1 MDRFTVTCGALIMLS
16 VLHFHPF
23 FPSIAGKSLAS
34 HSPRFLLRP
43 THRAPLNIA
52 GISAKVS
59 GSTVKD
65 VDPAKIAANLVAL
78 LGSEEEA
85 RSVDP
90 DLAKELLS
98 CLRFLVPR
106 VVSRRGFEFRDG
118 EIKNGIVET
127 RRGFEFRKWMAKVQD
142 ERVNKLIWWP
152 PTSVMELARSA
163 VEWGGDH
170 SIVERALNSTHY
182 PVPDVE
188 QCIEH
193 KCQLTRTIFGRRF
206 VNEELN
212 LYMAFLFETISSL
225 APSAGFNVS
234 LNRYD
239 LFHGHLFLAT
249 NTGRLGILFH
259 AKEYPAYNKETFP
272 FHLGYC
278 QTGSSVPYDCSMN
291 LRNILWLAPLPDCS
305 SRKCSSQWLA
315 PGALVALDAH
325 PGGIIYEDLVGEWV
339 QDVRTIYEDDFG
351 DAILDVNYLNVA
363 NSALENKIY
372 IC

>member
-1 MDRFTVTCGALIMLS
+1 MAGFTVTCRAFFMLS
-16 VLHFHPF
+16 ALHFHPF
-23 FPSIAGKSLAS
+23 FPSTEGRSLVS
-34 HSPRFLLRP
+34 HGPRFLLRR
-43 THRAPLNIA
+43 THRVPLSIV
-52 GISAKVS
+52 GISTKAS
-59 GSTVKD
+59 AATAKD

-90 DLAKELLS
+90 DLAEELLS

-106 VVSRRGFEFRDG
+106 VVSRRGFESRDVK
-118 EIKNGIVET
+118 ISYGIEET
-127 RRGFEFRKWMAKVQD
+127 RQGFESPKWMAAVQD
-142 ERVNKLIWWP
+142 ESVNNLIWWP

-170 SIVERALNSTHY
+170 SVIERALNSIHY
-182 PVPDVE
+182 PVPDIE
-188 QCIEH
+188 HCIEH
-193 KCQLTRTIFGRRF
+193 KCQLTRTTFGRRF

-278 QTGSSVPYDCSMN
+278 QTGSFVAYDCSMN

-305 SRKCSSQWLA
+305 NRKCSSQWLA
-315 PGALVALDAH
+315 PGALVVLDAQ
-325 PGGIIYEDLVGEWV
+325 PGGIIFEDLVGQWV

-351 DAILDVNYLNVA
+351 DVIFDVNYLNVA
-363 NSALENKIY
+363 NSASENKIFL
-372 IC
+372 C

>member
-1 MDRFTVTCGALIMLS
+1 MVNCRAFVMLS

-23 FPSIAGKSLAS
+23 FPPIEGRSLVS
-34 HSPRFLLRP
+34 QRPRFLLRP
-43 THRAPLNIA
+43 THRAPLSIV
-52 GISAKVS
+52 GFCAKAS
-59 GSTVKD
+59 GATAKD

-78 LGSEEEA
+78 LGSEEDA

-90 DLAKELLS
+90 DLAQELLS

-106 VVSRRGFEFRDG
+106 VESRRGFEFRNG
-118 EIKNGIVET
+118 EISDGNVET
-127 RRGFEFRKWMAKVQD
+127 RRSFSSRKWLAVAQD
-142 ERVNKLIWWP
+142 ERVKKLIWWP
-152 PTSVMELARSA
+152 PAPVMELARSA

-170 SIVERALNSTHY
+170 SVIERALNSTHY

-193 KCQLTRTIFGRRF
+193 KCQLTRTTFGRRF

-225 APSAGFNVS
+225 ASSAGFNVS

-278 QTGSSVPYDCSMN
+278 QTGSFVAYDNSMN
-291 LRNILWLAPLPDCS
+291 LRNILWLAPMPDCS
-305 SRKCSSQWLA
+305 NRKCSSQWLA
-315 PGALVALDAH
+315 PGALVVLDAH
-325 PGGIIYEDLVGEWV
+325 PGGIIYEDLVGQWV

-351 DAILDVNYLNVA
+351 DVIFDVNYLNVA
-363 NSALENKIY
+363 NGASESKIF